1 MSFQSGSGVSTII
14 QVVLCGTGGQICAQ
28 FISRRT
34 FHQIRMI
41 PPTKFHPCQNF
52 SPNQDDSADQISS
65 LPELSSKSGCFR
77 RLNFISAGTFQ
88 QIRML
93 PQPQNTSLSPKC
105 LIPRRILPR
114 IRMLQQRAHEKTFVF
129 SHALRFSELC
139 FSKVPSNL
147 SLHKLPAKLAHNFPH
162 LPPHSSA
169 WVCRFSAIRC
179 FTGRADYSHSSDRS
193 LSLFRSIPSDSPL

>member
-1 MSFQSGSGVSTII
+1 
-14 QVVLCGTGGQICAQ
+14 
-28 FISRRT
+28 
-34 FHQIRMI
+34 MI
-41 PPTKFHPCQNF
+41 PPTKFHPCRSF
-52 SPNQDDSADQISS
+52 PANQDASADQISS

-77 RLNFISAGTFQ
+77 RLNFIPAGAFQ
-88 QIRML
+88 QTRML

-105 LIPRRILPR
+105 LILRRILPR

-162 LPPHSSA
+162 LPPHA
-169 WVCRFSAIRC
+169 AQFFPGC